1 MLKVRHS
8 LQHDTI
14 TNIAEIIG
22 QVLIFTKAGFKLTL
36 KPDSASFLLFL
47 TRWVSCESLL
57 LDLFEKD
64 VY

>member
-22 QVLIFTKAGFKLTL
+22 QVLITKAGFKLTL
-36 KPDSASFLLFL
+36 RPDSASFLLFL
-47 TRWVSCESLL
+47 TCWVSFESLL
-57 LDLFEKD
+57 LDLSEKD

>member
-22 QVLIFTKAGFKLTL
+22 QVFYKSSKLTL
-36 KPDSASFLLFL
+36 RPDSASFLLFL
-47 TRWVSCESLL
+47 TCWVSCESLL
-57 LDLFEKD
+57 LDLSEKD